1 MATREQ
7 IRYLQ
12 TARPFQPFRIK
23 LAGGNT
29 FTVTHP
35 ELASCSVNG
44 RELVVH
50 DEQGMHLLEMT
61 QVERIEPVAFAAPP
75 RAAGDGE

>member
-1 MATREQ
+1 MTIERIREM
-7 IRYLQ
+7 YN
-12 TARPFQPFRIK
+12 ARPFQPFRIK
-23 LAGGNT
+23 LAGGDT

-35 ELASCSVNG
+35 ELASCSKNG

-50 DEQGMHLLEMT
+50 DDDGMHLLEMT

-75 RAAGDGE
+75 RAEGDGE